1 MMQVRN
7 NLTLKPILVDFT
19 IRRLGCLFMNSAV
32 KGASMSLK
40 GYAVSPNQYL
50 PALHVAAKWKSAL
63 AGLAFPAG
71 AKP

>member
-1 MMQVRN
+1 
-7 NLTLKPILVDFT
+7 
-19 IRRLGCLFMNSAV
+19 MNSAV